1 MKGNDDMPAYKDEKT
16 GKWYCKFYYK
26 DWQGNSRQKKKMGFD
41 RKKDAKEWESD
52 FIKKRSTDLSMK
64 FSDLTALYLEDI
76 RTRLRTTT
84 VNIRESLIKNHVLP
98 YFGKI
103 PVNQITPNMIRE
115 WQNNLLSAVSPTGNP
130 YSHTYLREI
139 HVQMT
144 NIFNF
149 AVKYYNLHENPCTKV
164 GCIGKSKKGSINFWT
179 LEEFQQ
185 FITYF
190 NDDIENRLIFTM
202 LYYTGMRIGEL
213 QALTMNDIDI
223 KNHTISISK
232 TYYRKGGKDYINP
245 PKTPKSK
252 RIIQI
257 PDFLVEMISEYIR
270 KLYGLHKNDRL
281 FRKHKN
287 NIAYWLKRGCAATN
301 VKEIRLHDFRHS
313 HASLLIE
320 MGFTPLLVAERL
332 GHESVETTL
341 SIYSH
346 LYPNKQNEVAEK
358 LENLNK
364 IVPF

>member
-1 MKGNDDMPAYKDEKT
+1 MPVYKDEKT
-16 GKWYCKFYYK
+16 GKWYCKFYYR
-26 DWQGNSRQKKKMGFD
+26 DWQGNNRQKKKMGFT
-41 RKKDAKEWESD
+41 RKKDAKEWENR
-52 FIKKRSTDLSMK
+52 FIKKQSADLSMK
-64 FSDLTALYLEDI
+64 FSDLTELYLDDI

-84 VNIRESLIKNHVLP
+84 VNIRESLIKNHALP
-98 YFGKI
+98 YFGEI
-103 PVNQITPNMIRE
+103 PVNQITANMIRE
-115 WQNNLLSAVSPTGNP
+115 WQNKLLSSVAPNGMP
-130 YSHTYLREI
+130 YSQTYLREI
-139 HVQMT
+139 HVQVS

-164 GCIGKSKKGSINFWT
+164 GCMGKSKKDSVQFWT

-185 FITYF
+185 FIPYF
-190 NDDIENRLIFTM
+190 KDDIENKLIFTM

-213 QALTMNDIDI
+213 QALTMNDIDMH
-223 KNHTISISK
+223 NNTISISK
-232 TYYRKGGKDYINP
+232 TYYRKNGKDHINP

-257 PDFLVEMISEYIR
+257 PDFLVKMIEEYTKR
-270 KLYGLHKNDRL
+270 LYGLHKNDRL
-281 FRKHKN
+281 FQKHKN
-287 NIAYWLKRGCAATN
+287 NIVYWLKRGCTAAN

-320 MGFTPLLVAERL
+320 MGVTPLLVAERL

-346 LYPNKQNEVAEK
+346 LYPDKQNEVAEK